1 MSEVLDLQVYALLAR
16 MHEARDTGCRALR
29 EAAAEQ
35 ARQVVAEARHRARQR
50 VKDAVLEKR
59 RRVREHCRRVHVEI
73 ETRRRE
79 RLFAELGRRLT
90 DGLGALPAVLGAR
103 WARPAERSAWCR
115 SVLDGAARVL
125 KPGQWTLLVAPGLD
139 EAEAA
144 ALAATAAALSGQEVG
159 FEERTD
165 LAAGLAVV
173 REGARYDGTLAG
185 LLADR
190 NAVQSALLA
199 EIAALEQESS

>member
-16 MHEARDTGCRALR
+16 MHEARDTGCRTQR

-50 VKDAVLEKR
+50 VKDAANEKR
-59 RRVREHCRRVHVEI
+59 RRVREHCRRVRVEI

-79 RLFAELGRRLT
+79 RLFADLGQRLAE
-90 DGLGALPAVLGAR
+90 GLGALPGVLGAR
-103 WARPAERSAWCR
+103 WARAAERRAWCR
-115 SVLDGAARVL
+115 HVLDGAAQVL
-125 KPGQWTLLVAPGLD
+125 KPGQWTLLVAPGPGA
-139 EAEAA
+139 AEIAALVAA
-144 ALAATAAALSGQEVG
+144 AAGLSGQEVG
-159 FEERTD
+159 VEERAD
-165 LAAGLAVV
+165 LVAGLAVV
-173 REGARYDGTLAG
+173 REGARYDGTVAG

-199 EIAALEQESS
+199 EIASLEHES

>member
-16 MHEARDTGCRALR
+16 MHEARDSGCRALR
-29 EAAAEQ
+29 EAAAGQ
-35 ARQVVAEARHRARQR
+35 AQQVVAEARHRARQR

-59 RRVREHCRRVHVEI
+59 RRVQEHCRRVHVEI

-90 DGLGALPAVLGAR
+90 EGLGALPAVLGAR
-103 WARPAERSAWCR
+103 WARPDGRGAWCR

-144 ALAATAAALSGQEVG
+144 ALVATAAALSGQEVG
-159 FEERTD
+159 LEERAD
-165 LAAGLAVV
+165 FAAGLAVV

>member
-50 VKDAVLEKR
+50 VKDAAIEKR
-59 RRVREHCRRVHVEI
+59 RRVQEHCRRVRVEI

-79 RLFAELGRRLT
+79 RLFAELGRQLAE
-90 DGLGALPAVLGAR
+90 GLGALPGVLGAR
-103 WARPAERSAWCR
+103 WAREAERRAWCR
-115 SVLDGAARVL
+115 HVLDGAAQVL
-125 KPGQWTLLVAPGLD
+125 KPGHWTLLVAPGLPRD
-139 EAEAA
+139 EVAGLVAA
-144 ALAATAAALSGQEVG
+144 AAELSGQEVG
-159 FEERTD
+159 IEERAD
-165 LAAGLAVV
+165 LVAGLAVV
-173 REGARYDGTLAG
+173 REGARYDGTLVG
-185 LLADR
+185 LLSDR

-199 EIAALEQESS
+199 EIAALEHES